1 MTPRRRHERNA
12 APPRAAQLHL
22 HVARL
27 AWPGAA
33 AAQVQALAETLPA
46 ALGGLLQGAL
56 PPVNH
61 RTVADRIAAAIAPQ
75 VGPELGGT
83 R

>member
-1 MTPRRRHERNA
+1 MTPRRRHERKA
-12 APPRAAQLHL
+12 APPGAAQLHL

-33 AAQVQALAETLPA
+33 AAQVQALAGALPT
-46 ALGGLLQGAL
+46 ALGGMRQGAP

-61 RTVADRIAAAIAPQ
+61 HTVADRIAAAIAPQ
-75 VGPELGGT
+75 IGPGLGGL